1 MGMLL
6 NSRHEAFAHGLARG
20 KTCRVAYVEAGYKD
34 NYKNANRLKLHEDV
48 IARVA
53 ELKRLVENMRS
64 VTTHKIMLTREWVL
78 EELIGNVFLAK
89 AQEKPDLAGAN
100 KALHLLG

>member
-1 MGMLL
+1 MGMLS

-20 KTCRVAYVEAGYKD
+20 KTCGVAYVEAGYKD
-34 NYKNANRLKLHEDV
+34 NYKNANRLKLNEDV
-48 IARVA
+48 IGRVA

-64 VTTHKIMLTREWVL
+64 VTTHNIMMNKEWVV
-78 EELIGNVFLAK
+78 EQLIDNVFVAK

-100 KALHLLG
+100 KAL